1 MIITHQQLSLSAQ
14 QRFERQEQI
23 LQELQTYRNGQLQSQ
38 RVDTQTLTQ
47 TEIRSSSLSL
57 NSGMDE
63 SREKARNLMNLP
75 ANRAYKES
83 IDNSGQAE
91 AQRGLQAAFNKAPM
105 LRSGATPGESE
116 TWLPPQLIE
125 MIEAI
130 ESMMERLTGKTYH
143 LKVYGYHP
151 HDNSDSSTVSDLQD
165 QRKGMRT
172 DWPQTERSLTGDGL
186 RVNVSHSL
194 QETETLRFHAEGT
207 VKTADGR
214 ELSFDLST
222 QQSRA
227 YSSNAYVAIQQGAVP
242 QDPLVVNFGGQP
254 AQLSLDKVELDLN
267 NDGDSDQVAILQA
280 GSGYLAL
287 DKNNDGQITE
297 GYELFGTESGNGFVD
312 LAAYDQ
318 DGNGWIDENDAV
330 FADLQIY
337 HQDSSGFMWLDG
349 LMALNIG
356 AISLASV
363 ESEFSHKDENNQLQA
378 QVRSSGVFLFE
389 DSGKAGSV
397 QQIDLMI

>member
-14 QRFERQEQI
+14 QRYERQEQSQ
-23 LQELQTYRNGQLQSQ
+23 LRLETYQNGLLQTQK
-38 RVDTQTLTQ
+38 VETQTLTQ
-47 TEIRSSSLSL
+47 TEFRSSSMSLS
-57 NSGMDE
+57 SGMDE
-63 SREKARNLMNLP
+63 RLEKAHTL
-75 ANRAYKES
+75 ANSPTSRSDKVIANN
-83 IDNSGQAE
+83 DGQAE
-91 AQRGLQAAFNKAPM
+91 APRRLQEAFNKAPM
-105 LRSGATPGESE
+105 LRSEATSGESE
-116 TWLPPQLIE
+116 TWLPPHLIE

-130 ESMMERLTGKTYH
+130 EAMMERLTGKTYH

-151 HDNSDSSTVSDLQD
+151 HDKNDSSEFSGFQD
-165 QRKGMRT
+165 ESRSFRSEWSQAGRGMA
-172 DWPQTERSLTGDGL
+172 GDGF
-186 RVNVSHSL
+186 RVNVSHRL
-194 QETETLRFHAEGT
+194 QEMETLRFHAEGT

-214 ELSFDLST
+214 ELAFDLTT

-227 YSSNAYVAIQQGAVP
+227 YSSNSYVAIQQGAVP

-254 AQLSLDKVELDLN
+254 AQLSLAKVELDLN

-287 DKNNDGQITE
+287 DKNNDGKITE
-297 GYELFGTESGNGFVD
+297 GHELFGTESGNGFVD

-337 HQDSSGFMWLDG
+337 HQDSSGFMRLDG

-363 ESEFSHKDENNQLQA
+363 ASEFSHKDENNQLQA